1 MKYTGKSLL
10 SLLLALLLAAGLCAC
25 GSNTDPDEPQP
36 DDPIVEE
43 PAIPDQVPV
52 RITATRR
59 TARCCQTGAGSMT
72 STAT

>member
-36 DDPIVEE
+36 ADHRHTPGGRRGAVR
-43 PAIPDQVPV
+43 PAL
-52 RITATRR
+52 
-59 TARCCQTGAGSMT
+59 GL
-72 STAT
+72 